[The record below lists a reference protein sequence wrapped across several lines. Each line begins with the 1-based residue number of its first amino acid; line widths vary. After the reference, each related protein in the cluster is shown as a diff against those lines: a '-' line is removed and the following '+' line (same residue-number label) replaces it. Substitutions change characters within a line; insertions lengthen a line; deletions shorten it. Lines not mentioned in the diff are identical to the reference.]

1 VARITGVA
9 GVAQFAV
16 ELRRAAAAIGLTPR
30 LVAEEPAEWRL
41 GRVTVVVDRVRGAAQ
56 VRFARVAVAKVAWDA
71 GLVVAACSRVLARLQ
86 AESLSPEQFAG
97 ALVAAYPGG
106 AVPLVELVPRV
117 ARAAGRRRYTR
128 AQFVW
133 DLARLRSER
142 GLVLPQG
149 HRIAVDVATGA
160 GAPARALWIE
170 DESGTGQYYR
180 TLRLL
185 ETA

>member
-1 VARITGVA
+1 MV
-9 GVAQFAV
+9 
-16 ELRRAAAAIGLTPR
+16 PR
-30 LVAEEPAEWRL
+30 LVAEAPEEWRL
-41 GRVTVVVDRVRGAAQ
+41 GRLTVLVDRARGAAR
-56 VRFARVAVAKVAWDA
+56 VRFARVPVARAGLDA
-71 GLVVAACSRVLARLQ
+71 GEVVAACRRALARFQ
-86 AESLSPEQFAG
+86 AESLAPDQLAA

-106 AVPLVELVPRV
+106 AVPLLDLVPRV
-117 ARAAGRRRYTR
+117 GRAAGRRRYSR

-133 DLARLRSER
+133 DVARMRSER

-149 HRIAVDVATGA
+149 RRIAVDVATGA
-160 GAPARALWIE
+160 GAPAGSLWIE